1 MRRVAGA
8 RRALWYD
15 DALVMDYKAT
25 LNLPKTTFPM
35 RANLP
40 ATEPALLRW
49 WDDMKVYARLRET
62 AADRPL
68 WILHDGP
75 PYANAPIHM
84 GTVLNK
90 VLKDFV
96 VKARSMLGFN
106 AVYVPGWDC
115 HGLPIERE
123 VDKTLGLD
131 DASLDVRRA
140 MDPVEKIRRCREH
153 ALKFVDIQ
161 REEFRRL
168 GIFGDWDN
176 PYLTMAPAY
185 QAIIAREFGR
195 LVGRGLVYK
204 GLKPVHWCMHCKTAL
219 AQAEV
224 EYEEQQTPS
233 VWVKFPL
240 VSPLPGVTSAP
251 RASLVIWTT
260 TPWTLPANLA
270 IAVHPEEEYVALAG
284 TVPGAKVVET
294 FVVSAKLADEVARVA
309 RLQDAR
315 RLATIPGRSL
325 VGLEYRHPWIDR
337 TGKIALADF
346 VAMDQGSGL
355 VHIAPGH
362 GEADYELGKSLGLR
376 IYNPVDDDGRFIPE
390 VEHFAGL
397 TVWEANPRITEHLRR
412 LGALLAETTLT
423 HTYPHCWRCKHPTLF
438 RATEQWFMELDRH
451 GLRERALEA
460 IRRDVTWIPDWGE
473 ERIFNM
479 VAHRPDWVLS
489 RQRVWGVPI
498 VAFYCEQCDG
508 LLLEERIV
516 EHVARIFA
524 GGRGIEEWYLRGE
537 RELLPPDTRCPT
549 CRSER
554 FRKETD
560 ILDVWFDSG
569 SSHAAVLETR
579 PDLRWPAELYLE
591 GSDQH
596 RGWFHSSLLVA
607 MGTRGAPPYRSVL
620 THGFV
625 MDVEARKMSK
635 SLGNFIA
642 PEDLLPKY
650 GAEVLRLWVA
660 AEDYTED
667 IRLSTEILDRVA
679 DAYRRIRNT
688 FRFLL
693 GNLYDFEPT
702 RDRQP
707 YERLDEADRFILD
720 RLARLIDRVTRA
732 YEEYQFHTVFHA
744 VHNFCAVD
752 LSALYLDII
761 KDRLYTSAPGD
772 PARRAAQTACHDI
785 LAALLRL
792 MAPVLSFTAEE
803 AWRLLPGAH
812 GESVH
817 LERFPQ
823 VPLEWI
829 DDILKGEWD
838 RLLEVRREVAK
849 ALETVRGQKK
859 IGSALEAS
867 VWITSAP
874 EDLPALLRAKRELL
888 AALFIVSDVRLF
900 EQPPAGALLP
910 PSESTE
916 IPGLSIAVD
925 RAPGR
930 KCERCWRWSPR
941 VGESSRH
948 PTLCERCLTV
958 IAAGA

>member
-1 MRRVAGA
+1 M
-8 RRALWYD
+8 
-15 DALVMDYKAT
+15 K
-25 LNLPKTTFPM
+25 
-35 RANLP
+35 ANL
-40 ATEPALLRW
+40 AETEPRMLASW
-49 WDDMKVYARLRET
+49 EAMGIYKRLREG

-75 PYANAPIHM
+75 PYANTPIHM

-90 VLKDFV
+90 VLKDLV
-96 VKARSMLGFN
+96 VKSRSMMGFN

-123 VDKTLGLD
+123 VDKALGLD
-131 DASLDVRRA
+131 DASVDVRRA

-161 REEFRRL
+161 REQFRRL
-168 GIFGDWDN
+168 GVFGDWEN

-185 QAIIAREFGR
+185 EAVIARELGR
-195 LVGRGLVYK
+195 LIGKGLVYK

-224 EYEEQQTPS
+224 EYKEQRSPS

-240 VSPLPGVTSAP
+240 VAALPAVPSSSRP
-251 RASLVIWTT
+251 SLVIWTT

-270 IAVHPEEEYVALAG
+270 IAVHPDEAYVVLTA
-284 TVPGAKVVET
+284 TVPGGQDPETLVVA
-294 FVVSAKLADEVARVA
+294 AKLANEVARVA
-309 RLQDAR
+309 RLRDVQVV
-315 RLATIPGRSL
+315 ATIPGRSL

-337 TGKIALADF
+337 TGKVAAADF

-362 GEADYELGKSLGLR
+362 GEEDYDLGRRLGLR
-376 IYNPVDDDGRFIPE
+376 IYNPVDDNGRFVSE

-397 TVWEANPRITEHLRR
+397 TVWEANPRIIEHLRGR
-412 LGALLAETTLT
+412 GALLAEMELT
-423 HTYPHCWRCKHPTLF
+423 HEYPHCWRCKNPTLF
-438 RATEQWFMELDRH
+438 RATEQWFLALDQG
-451 GLRERALEA
+451 GLRARALEA
-460 IRRDVTWIPDWGE
+460 IRREVKWIPSWGE

-498 VAFYCEQCDG
+498 VAFYCAQCDA
-508 LLLEERIV
+508 LLLEERIAQ
-516 EHVARIFA
+516 HVARIFA
-524 GGRGIEEWYLRGE
+524 EGRGIEEWYLRDE
-537 RELLPPDTRCPT
+537 RELLPPGTRCPK
-549 CRSER
+549 CRGER
-554 FRKETD
+554 FRKGFDT
-560 ILDVWFDSG
+560 LDVWFDSG
-569 SSHAAVLETR
+569 CSHAAVLETR
-579 PDLRWPAELYLE
+579 PELRWPADLYLE

-596 RGWFHSSLLVA
+596 RGWFHSSLLEAV
-607 MGTRGAPPYRSVL
+607 GTRGAPPYRSVL
-620 THGFV
+620 THGFLL
-625 MDVEARKMSK
+625 DVDARKMSK
-635 SLGNFIA
+635 SLGNIIT

-667 IRLSTEILDRVA
+667 IRLSTEILDRLA

-693 GNLYDFEPT
+693 GNLYDFEPG

-707 YERLDEADRFILD
+707 YTGLEEVDRWILD

-732 YEEYQFHTVFHA
+732 YEEYQFHTAFHA

-761 KDRLYTSAPGD
+761 KDRMYTSAPAD
-772 PARRAAQTACHDI
+772 PARRAAQTTCYE
-785 LAALLRL
+785 LLSALLRL
-792 MAPVLSFTAEE
+792 MAPVLTFTAEE
-803 AWRLLPGAH
+803 AWRLLPGSH
-812 GESVH
+812 GDSVH
-817 LERFPQ
+817 LERFPE
-823 VPLEWI
+823 VPLSWI
-829 DDILKGEWD
+829 DDTLKGEWD

-849 ALETVRGQKK
+849 ALETVRSQKK
-859 IGSALEAS
+859 IGSGLEAA
-867 VWITSAP
+867 VWIAAAP
-874 EDLPALLRAKRELL
+874 EDLPALLRTKRAEL

-900 EQPPAGALLP
+900 ERPPAEVLLP
-910 PSESTE
+910 ATESAE
-916 IPGLSIAVD
+916 IPGLSIAIT
-925 RAPGR
+925 RASGR

-941 VGESSRH
+941 VGESQAH
-948 PTLCERCLTV
+948 PTLCDRCLAV
-958 IAAGA
+958 ITASA